1 MDGSVM
7 ADLDT
12 PEGIYRYLGQS
23 LADSVAE
30 PWSEI
35 RLAIDM
41 IEGSVGL
48 SGDYTRAGSAETAD
62 LDVRKLD
69 YLVSKAVRNLHRLTD
84 SSAHEGWSKA
94 VFTLKANGTFD
105 LKYDYVPA

>member
-1 MDGSVM
+1 M

-12 PEGIYRYLGQS
+12 PEGIYRHVGQA

-35 RLAIDM
+35 RLRIDM
-41 IEGSVGL
+41 VEGSVGL
-48 SGDYTRAGSAETAD
+48 TGDYTRASSGEVAD

-69 YLVSKAVRNLHRLTD
+69 YSVSKAVRNLHRLTG
-84 SSAHEGWSKA
+84 SSAHEPWSKA
-94 VFTLKANGTFD
+94 VFALKADGAFD
-105 LKYDYVPA
+105 LKYDYAPA